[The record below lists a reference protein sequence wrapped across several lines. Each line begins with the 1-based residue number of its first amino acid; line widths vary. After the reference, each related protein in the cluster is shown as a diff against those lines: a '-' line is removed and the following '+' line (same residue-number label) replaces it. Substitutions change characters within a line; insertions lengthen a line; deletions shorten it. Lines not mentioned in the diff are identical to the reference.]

1 MILRRRTMPR
11 FTLLFVLLLLILISS
26 SPRGVYG
33 FAAWFVDRRISCM
46 TNLAVDEIIMNN
58 AVLPYMSSRE
68 PSVHLEVSSLTSKE
82 DWGPDSEHVV
92 KFVIPPDVKSRGTLS
107 DVQFVLEISGA
118 KSYIP
123 AKFTS
128 APTNGGGIGCEGY
141 RSHGKATV
149 SAKTD
154 ESAYAIFTITSD
166 ATMGAMI
173 KIVGGWAIGHES
185 VTLTESIIMFVG
197 HGIATNDE
205 NDDDRLIDDQAEV
218 ELEEEYIE
226 EERQELVGE
235 IDNAEV
241 DAVEALE
248 EKREEISNQSEG
260 SDIVN
265 IAEEEIVA
273 MLEVER
279 EDVNHALDALKDEIE
294 SQKEEQKER
303 NKELQKQHAIHSEK
317 QRQESQRLHRIE
329 HNRKNSK
336 ENKLQELRR
345 RFDKDITAS
354 SNKDNS
360 NNNSN
365 NHDAFAQARRDKLD
379 QVMDLRGALKD
390 SVKKLNLMDK
400 KEHDHA
406 HEEHISP
413 PTKERLNEMI
423 MKVKQKMH
431 IASEKLG
438 VNELIHNNN
447 NHAAGS
453 MSERRMGGGDAGYHG
468 DVGKPLHPLA
478 RIILQSIFGLV
489 GLCGLVCYYLDKR
502 RKAMKGRRNL

>member
-1 MILRRRTMPR
+1 MPR
-11 FTLLFVLLLLILISS
+11 FTLLFVLLFLILISS
-26 SPRGVYG
+26 PRGVHG

-58 AVLPYMSSRE
+58 AVLPYTSSRE
-68 PSVHLEVSSLTSKE
+68 PSVHLEVTSLTSKE
-82 DWGPDSEHVV
+82 DWGPASEHVV
-92 KFVIPPDVKSRGTLS
+92 KFVIPPDVKARGTLS

-123 AKFTS
+123 AVFTT

-149 SAKTD
+149 SATTD
-154 ESAYAIFTITSD
+154 ESAYAIFTIIPD

-173 KIVGGWAIGHES
+173 KIVGAWAIGHES
-185 VTLTESIIMFVG
+185 VTLTESITMFVG

-205 NDDDRLIDDQAEV
+205 NDDDGLIDDQAEV

-260 SDIVN
+260 SDSVN

-279 EDVNHALDALKDEIE
+279 EDVNYALDALKDEI
-294 SQKEEQKER
+294 EEQKER
-303 NKELQKQHAIHSEK
+303 NKELQKQHAIHTEK

-336 ENKLQELRR
+336 EDKLQELRR
-345 RFDKDITAS
+345 RFDKYTNAS
-354 SNKDNS
+354 SNQDNS

-365 NHDAFAQARRDKLD
+365 NHDASAQARRLDKLD

-390 SVKKLNLMDK
+390 SVKKLNLIDK

-406 HEEHISP
+406 YKEHISP
-413 PTKERLNEMI
+413 LTKDRLNEMI

-447 NHAAGS
+447 HAAGS

-468 DVGKPLHPLA
+468 DLGKPLHPLA

-489 GLCGLVCYYLDKR
+489 GLCGLGSYYLDKR

>member
-1 MILRRRTMPR
+1 M
-11 FTLLFVLLLLILISS
+11 
-26 SPRGVYG
+26 GVYG

-58 AVLPYMSSRE
+58 AVLPYTSSRE
-68 PSVHLEVSSLTSKE
+68 PSVHLEVTSLTSKE

-92 KFVIPPDVKSRGTLS
+92 KFVIPPDLKARGTLS

-123 AKFTS
+123 AKFTT
-128 APTNGGGIGCEGY
+128 APMNGGGIGCEGH
-141 RSHGKATV
+141 RSHGKAAAVATT
-149 SAKTD
+149 ATD
-154 ESAYAIFTITSD
+154 ESAYAIFTINSD
-166 ATMGAMI
+166 ANMGSMI
-173 KIVGGWAIGHES
+173 KIVGGWAIGHEA

-205 NDDDRLIDDQAEV
+205 NDDDGLIDDQAEV

-235 IDNAEV
+235 IDNAEE
-241 DAVEALE
+241 DAVMALE
-248 EKREEISNQSEG
+248 EKREEIISNQSEG
-260 SDIVN
+260 SEVVDV
-265 IAEEEIVA
+265 AEEKIVE

-279 EDVNHALDALKDEIE
+279 EDVNYALDALKDEIE

-303 NKELQKQHAIHSEK
+303 NKELQKQHAIHTEE

-329 HNRKNSK
+329 HNRKNS
-336 ENKLQELRR
+336 EDKLQELRR
-345 RFDKDITAS
+345 RFDKDTTAS
-354 SNKDNS
+354 SNKDN
-360 NNNSN
+360 NNNN
-365 NHDAFAQARRDKLD
+365 KHDASAQARLDKLD

-400 KEHDHA
+400 KEHDHIYK
-406 HEEHISP
+406 EHISQ

-423 MKVKQKMH
+423 VKVKQKMH

-447 NHAAGS
+447 HAVGS

-489 GLCGLVCYYLDKR
+489 GLCGLVSYYLDKR

>member
-1 MILRRRTMPR
+1 
-11 FTLLFVLLLLILISS
+11 
-26 SPRGVYG
+26 
-33 FAAWFVDRRISCM
+33 M
-46 TNLAVDEIIMNN
+46 TNLVVDEIIMNN
-58 AVLPYMSSRE
+58 AVLPYTSSRE
-68 PSVHLEVSSLTSKE
+68 PSVHLDVVTTSLSTKIISTKGEE
-82 DWGPDSEHVV
+82 DWGPGSEHIVQ
-92 KFVIPPDVKSRGTLS
+92 FVIPPDVKARGTLL

-118 KSYIP
+118 KSDIP
-123 AKFTS
+123 AKFTT
-128 APTNGGGIGCEGY
+128 APINGGGIGCEGY
-141 RSHGKATV
+141 RSHGKASTTTT
-149 SAKTD
+149 TD
-154 ESAYAIFTITSD
+154 ESSYAIFTINSD

-173 KIVGGWAIGHES
+173 KIVGGWAIGHEA

-205 NDDDRLIDDQAEV
+205 NDDDGLVDDQAEV

-241 DAVEALE
+241 DAIEALE
-248 EKREEISNQSEG
+248 EKREEINNSSEG
-260 SDIVN
+260 PDVVD
-265 IAEEEIVA
+265 IAEEEIVE

-279 EDVNHALDALKDEIE
+279 EDVNYALDALKDEIE
-294 SQKEEQKER
+294 SQKVEQKER
-303 NKELQKQHAIHSEK
+303 NNELQKQHAIHTEA

-336 ENKLQELRR
+336 EDKMQELRR
-345 RFDKDITAS
+345 RFDKDTTAN
-354 SNKDNS
+354 SNKDSIS
-360 NNNSN
+360 NNNKL
-365 NHDAFAQARRDKLD
+365 DASAQARLDKLD
-379 QVMDLRGALKD
+379 QVMDLRGAIKD
-390 SVKKLNLMDK
+390 SVQKLNLMDK
-400 KEHDHA
+400 KEHDRA
-406 HEEHISP
+406 YKEHISP

-431 IASEKLG
+431 VASEKLG

-447 NHAAGS
+447 NHGASASS
-453 MSERRMGGGDAGYHG
+453 MTERRMGGGDAGYHG

-489 GLCGLVCYYLDKR
+489 GLCGLVNYFLDKR